1 MSVTWWDGVTDRC
14 PMLPVPED
22 PKAETGVA
30 HRTQATSLT
39 VDERPM
45 GGILTILVTVVGL
58 DFGTSVEEATQP

>member
-1 MSVTWWDGVTDRC
+1 
-14 PMLPVPED
+14 MLPVPED

-30 HRTQATSLT
+30 HRAQATSLT